1 MARNRALASAQKAY
15 QKGRK
20 ARQTQEKM
28 QKPKKKKIQREETPK
43 VEKPKVSTTKPKT
56 PKVPST
62 NVSSQ
67 YNSYKKS
74 SFAPKVTKAKPKVSN
89 TSKGTQNAVKPSNS
103 RVAVGKSVV
112 NRSPEKKKY
121 DYKKD
126 LQKAYKKGS
135 QTTYLGTKQ
144 TETTTKL
151 KSKKQQKQ
159 EYKQTKKSYYKSQ
172 DWKNTKNELKTKN
185 REGWRSALSD
195 QGWSRAEIDAWMNS
209 DEGKKYRK
217 ETYMEAKDATKKSIN
232 KSIANGIKD
241 TSKLKSVNALTRG
254 EFDTMV
260 TANAMGKKRGN
271 KYLETSTKRFGT
283 KDIREKI
290 GSKTAESAYKGKLA
304 TGIMQGMSK
313 GDVFSGSVGKYN
325 KGAKEAIKQ
334 TKESGAYGVGYG
346 VGMALD
352 MGMGSVATRGASLA
366 ELAGKGASKL
376 IGKGVAKE
384 VPKKALKEATEE
396 LAKVSAKDGAKR
408 FAKNRVGELVAES
421 PANVMDA
428 VKMSLDE
435 NGNLDKGEFKKWL
448 VVNNALTLGMGG
460 AMEGI
465 GAGATK
471 KLASKTEKLI
481 AKREAGTITA
491 DELTQLNKNIKKLTQ
506 KAKGDIQSMSS
517 DIADARMKGFNAK
530 DAQRKAEK
538 YGELVK
544 DSANKGRKQGVKKG
558 KFTYEA
564 SQSRYNYA
572 KKLNENE
579 QRLLNRRIAR
589 EQHKLNE
596 KGVAMRRAEN
606 FATAQKQAKALANE
620 AKKYP
625 DRATIRKQI
634 DEATELLNNLKSK
647 AENPNVPKKDRM
659 EQIKKLEDRVA
670 ELRRQ
675 EGVVWRAEKAVEKAK
690 VSAPKASVAKAQKAV
705 KTAKEAFEKN
715 PTPENRARM
724 ELAEEAQTNP
734 RLALNDRLKEAGLPD
749 HVTNKSPDE
758 IKQRIADGEEAI
770 RQMEKEMQEA
780 QRNQKKAFASGKTDA
795 GRHYAKVYNEL
806 KGGLDEA
813 RNSLE
818 DFRKADEIAS
828 QYGET
833 EQKGFA
839 TFGKEESAEELENVG
854 LAEAKDKPIEP
865 KIELKPKEG
874 ESTYQAHRG
883 HVSSEKQKAQHRKD
897 LANNEKAVK
906 ETKGLKSAWKKFYSM
921 FVSDLEPF
929 ERMAM
934 SAATKEERKRG
945 RVTINGLL
953 TARSKAM
960 TKVRNE
966 GMAIFEK
973 RGLHKDAEKAK
984 AYDDFALFA
993 HELDRLKQK
1002 DINVYKDGVKYNYDF
1017 GEGVIQKL
1025 DKDGNWKKYRDLPDG
1040 KWKNYRN
1047 MSDEDIRKDIEK
1059 LVKDN
1064 DLEWDQVLH
1073 DKGFTGYSEKTL
1085 NDMMGEL
1092 RKQYGKDIDAYQKE
1106 ISNYHK
1112 DLLKEDM
1119 EGGIISKERYE
1130 KLLEKY
1136 PNYVPTFREYDDIS
1150 ARSFNED
1157 LRAFNLYNAKGA
1169 DDMVDIIPQYTQMI
1183 AKTNAVMKR
1192 TAENEMLNTIAK
1204 INNIPVEQLPHGH
1217 TPDELIEV
1225 SSGVYKVQKSGE
1237 HRIYFRRNGE
1247 GISMPI
1253 SEEAYHAIR
1262 QWSGAERAA
1271 IMEFK
1276 LTNNKV
1282 ARAGAKALNEGSRA
1296 FKALITDYSI
1306 IFGCR
1311 NFVRD
1316 TATALVYS
1324 EHPAQWLA
1332 SFPKAVMAMKKGTKY
1347 HAALEQYIKDGGRY
1361 NALVTSTDLG
1371 KMPKL
1376 GKKEGI
1382 PGLRV
1387 IKDFN
1392 TTMET
1397 LPRMSEYIST
1407 IERLAKKN
1415 DMSFEQAL
1423 KNREITQEAMYNA
1436 KEVTLNFDRGGQYGR
1451 MLNRGFVPF
1460 FNPSVQGADKLVRFL
1475 AKDNRSL
1482 SEFMAMG
1489 AKMAGMVVAPTIAWE
1504 YFVNQEVHPG
1514 TGDEGMGEAYR
1525 KLSAYN
1531 KYAYFCV
1538 PMGKDENGDWE
1549 FLKIPRAREMAAM
1562 QMPIDWFIQN
1572 VKWQNR
1578 DGTAN
1583 LFESAKQA
1591 GRLTIEQIGPV
1602 NPLTDNYFSPI
1613 WNLAHNKNWMG
1624 GSIEGYEDEEKR
1636 KKGYAS
1642 DIYDTDTSSA
1652 AVTISTLVNTKQNAL
1667 LKKLGINQD
1676 AVMWLKKHQA
1686 SPKQID
1692 NLFDSYL
1699 GVIYDMGIRPFSQEG
1714 ASLKSVKDN
1723 PGEESKRWLDT
1734 TFGTAFVVNGTLS
1747 SQRKTGMYSKLYD
1760 MKDKLEEY
1768 DKGSKEY
1775 AKLNKQISEYNNR
1788 VVYDVQGLDTA
1799 IDAINKSKKYTG
1811 REKAELV
1818 KALKRE
1824 QNSIIDDYNNGK
1836 STIHDPLKTLINMKD
1851 KNGKRVF
1858 SDDEVFSKLT
1868 YTNSKSGTNSI
1879 ASGWEKLKTSDY
1891 YKQNPKKAVRDFKEV
1906 TFATREAAG
1915 KMNDSKSFMDWQTM
1929 AIVCTDKTKSNG
1941 KDYSEVLSAYGASD
1955 AKKKIA
1961 DVYIN
1966 QMGGSTKTY
1975 IASHKRIVA
1984 GAAELGKYPGELE
1997 DHDYAMILANART
2010 KSGNK
2015 LKDRAYWVED
2025 NKYGSSSWAYERMNY
2040 ARCLSDEK
2048 YADSKWTYKKVHK
2061 FAEKYN
2067 LNYSSADETI
2077 VNAINARYPNKT
2089 QEEKAALFGVIKPT
2103 DENPFG
2109 EIGDYSV
2116 DGDTGYEKGGKGHG
2130 RRGRRHGRRGGG
2142 GGGGG
2147 KGATFKPEINTAG
2160 SKSKVTNTSKSNT
2173 SKKSNL
2179 NDAYRKQLKKLR
2191 EETRQLK

>member
-67 YNSYKKS
+67 YKSYKKS

-121 DYKKD
+121 DYKSD

-135 QTTYLGTKQ
+135 QTTTLGTKQ
-144 TETTTKL
+144 KKTTTKVG
-151 KSKKQQKQ
+151 KSKL
-159 EYKQTKKSYYKSQ
+159 E
-172 DWKNTKNELKTKN
+172 
-185 REGWRSALSD
+185 
-195 QGWSRAEIDAWMNS
+195 
-209 DEGKKYRK
+209 
-217 ETYMEAKDATKKSIN
+217 
-232 KSIANGIKD
+232 
-241 TSKLKSVNALTRG
+241 SVNALTRS
-254 EFDTMV
+254 EMSRV
-260 TANAMGKKRGN
+260 ETASRYGKQKGN
-271 KYLETSTKRFGT
+271 NLLKGGSRTGQ
-283 KDIREKI
+283 KDIREKV
-290 GSKTAESAYKGKLA
+290 GSKTAESAYKGKFA
-304 TGIMQGMSK
+304 TGVMQGMSK
-313 GDVFSGSVGKYN
+313 ADIFSNSVGTYN
-325 KGAKEAIKQ
+325 KSAKKAIKK
-334 TKESGAYGVGYG
+334 TKDSGAYMAGYG
-346 VGMALD
+346 IGMAAD
-352 MGMGSVATRGASLA
+352 MGMGGIGSRGASAA

-376 IGKGVAKE
+376 LGKGAKTAAKETAEKVAKE
-384 VPKKALKEATEE
+384 AAKETG
-396 LAKVSAKDGAKR
+396 KVSAKQGAKR
-408 FAKNRVGELVAES
+408 FAKNRAGELVAET
-421 PANVMDA
+421 PTNILDA
-428 VKMSLDE
+428 AKMSIDE
-435 NGNLDKGEFKKWL
+435 NGKVDKKEFKKW
-448 VVNNALTLGMGG
+448 VVANSALTFGVGG
-460 AMEGI
+460 AMEGV
-465 GAGATK
+465 GAAATK
-471 KLASKTEKLI
+471 KLASNTIELMGKRDAGELTEKESKQLADNI
-481 AKREAGTITA
+481 RKLAKKRESSSMSGDIATA
-491 DELTQLNKNIKKLTQ
+491 RMENIEAKSA
-506 KAKGDIQSMSS
+506 KAKK
-517 DIADARMKGFNAK
+517 A
-530 DAQRKAEK
+530 KAEEIASDA
-538 YGELVK
+538 Y
-544 DSANKGRKQGVKKG
+544 APGRKQGVKKG
-558 KFTYEA
+558 KFTYEGA
-564 SQSRYNYA
+564 QSRYQYS
-572 KKLNENE
+572 KKLSENE
-579 QRLLNRRIAR
+579 QRITA
-589 EQHKLNE
+589 
-596 KGVAMRRAEN
+596 RAE
-606 FATAQKQAKALANE
+606 QR
-620 AKKYP
+620 AKKA
-625 DRATIRKQI
+625 R
-634 DEATELLNNLKSK
+634 L
-647 AENPNVPKKDRM
+647 ENAK
-659 EQIKKLEDRVA
+659 EDRVA
-670 ELRRQ
+670 TLGDRMTSLVNRENELMSKVKADNTMQGHAKAVAELEQVRKAIKVTKDRLEHARSETYSGRVAKNLREQ
-675 EGVVWRAEKAVEKAK
+675 RKNNTMLGHEKAVREGEALQAEGKAR
-690 VSAPKASVAKAQKAV
+690 ADKAFED
-705 KTAKEAFEKN
+705 AKEAFDEN

-839 TFGKEESAEELENVG
+839 TFGKEDAEELDRVG

-874 ESTYQAHRG
+874 ESTYQSHRS
-883 HVSSEKQKAQHRKD
+883 HVSEEKQKAQKRKD
-897 LANNEKAVK
+897 MANNEKAVK

-1047 MSDEDIRKDIEK
+1047 MSEEDIRKDIEK

-1136 PNYVPTFREYDDIS
+1136 PNYVPTFREYDAIS

-1276 LTNNKV
+1276 LTNNKA

-1397 LPRMSEYIST
+1397 LPRMSEYIAT
-1407 IERLAKKN
+1407 VERLAKKN

-1423 KNREITQEAMYNA
+1423 KNRETVQEAMYNA

-1460 FNPSVQGADKLVRFL
+1460 FNPSVQGVDKLARFL
-1475 AKDNRSL
+1475 VKDNRSL

-1489 AKMAGMVVAPTIAWE
+1489 AKMAGMVVAPTVAWE

-2025 NKYGSSSWAYERMNY
+2025 NKYGSSSYAYQRMNY

>member
-1 MARNRALASAQKAY
+1 MANKILRSAQKAY
-15 QKGRK
+15 KRGQK
-20 ARQTQEKM
+20 ARQIQANRV
-28 QKPKKKKIQREETPK
+28 QKVQKKKKKEETQ
-43 VEKPKVSTTKPKT
+43 VSKPKGNTKKASTAKPKT
-56 PKVPST
+56 PST

-67 YNSYKKS
+67 YQSYKKS
-74 SFAPKVTKAKPKVSN
+74 SFVPKKTEP
-89 TSKGTQNAVKPSNS
+89 
-103 RVAVGKSVV
+103 
-112 NRSPEKKKY
+112 KKY
-121 DYKKD
+121 NAKKD
-126 LQKAYKKGS
+126 AQQAYQKGRNI
-135 QTTYLGTKQ
+135 TYLGTKQ
-144 TETTTKL
+144 KTTTTKIG
-151 KSKKQQKQ
+151 
-159 EYKQTKKSYYKSQ
+159 
-172 DWKNTKNELKTKN
+172 KT
-185 REGWRSALSD
+185 
-195 QGWSRAEIDAWMNS
+195 
-209 DEGKKYRK
+209 
-217 ETYMEAKDATKKSIN
+217 
-232 KSIANGIKD
+232 
-241 TSKLKSVNALTRG
+241 KLKSVNALTKS
-254 EFDTMV
+254 EFNRV
-260 TANAMGKKRGN
+260 TDAQRYGKKQGN
-271 KYLETSTKRFGT
+271 NLLKGGSRTGQ
-283 KDIREKI
+283 KDIREKV
-290 GSKTAESAYKGKLA
+290 GSKTAESAYKSKFA
-304 TGIMQGMSK
+304 TGVMQGMSK
-313 GDVFSGSVGKYN
+313 ADIFSNSVGTYN
-325 KGAKEAIKQ
+325 KQAKKAIKK
-334 TKESGAYGVGYG
+334 TKSSGAYMAGYG
-346 VGMALD
+346 IGMAAD
-352 MGMGSVATRGASLA
+352 MGMGGIASRGASAA
-366 ELAGKGASKL
+366 EMAGKGASKL
-376 IGKGVAKE
+376 IGKGAKQAAKKVAKE
-384 VPKKALKEATEE
+384 TVKETG
-396 LAKVSAKDGAKR
+396 KVSAKQGAKR
-408 FAKNRVGELVAES
+408 FAKNRAGELVAET
-421 PANVMDA
+421 PTNIMDA
-428 VKMSLDE
+428 AKMSIDE
-435 NGNLDKGEFKKWL
+435 NGKVDKNEFKKW
-448 VVNNALTLGMGG
+448 VVANSALTFGVGG
-460 AMEGI
+460 AMEGV
-465 GAGATK
+465 GAAATK
-471 KLASKTEKLI
+471 KLSNKTIELLG
-481 AKREAGTITA
+481 KRESGNITA
-491 DELTQLNKNIKKLTQ
+491 DELKQLDKNIKKLSKKS
-506 KAKGDIQSMSS
+506 KADVQNLSS
-517 DIADARMKGFNAK
+517 DIAEARMKNINAK
-530 DAQRKAEK
+530 DAAKKKGEYQPITKQFRGRGNRYTQSVEAQNKRATADYAEK
-538 YGELVK
+538 IAEN
-544 DSANKGRKQGVKKG
+544 NKRMAERAEK
-558 KFTYEA
+558 EA
-564 SQSRYNYA
+564 SSKTYLKGIDNAVETARENRVA
-572 KKLNENE
+572 SLGERMNKLVNRENE
-579 QRLLNRRIAR
+579 LMANVKADNTMQG
-589 EQHKLNE
+589 H
-596 KGVAMRRAEN
+596 
-606 FATAQKQAKALANE
+606 AKA
-620 AKKYP
+620 
-625 DRATIRKQI
+625 
-634 DEATELLNNLKSK
+634 
-647 AENPNVPKKDRM
+647 
-659 EQIKKLEDRVA
+659 VA
-670 ELRRQ
+670 ELEEVR
-675 EGVVWRAEKAVEKAK
+675 KALK
-690 VSAPKASVAKAQKAV
+690 VTKDQLDHARSETYSGRVAKNLREQRKNNTMAGHERAVREGEALQAEGKARAD
-705 KTAKEAFEKN
+705 KAFADAKKAFDEN

-724 ELAEEAQTNP
+724 ELAEDATFNP
-734 RLALNDRLKEAGLPD
+734 TPTLKDRYKEAGLPD
-749 HVTNKSPDE
+749 YVADKSPAE

-806 KGGLDEA
+806 KGGIEEA
-813 RNSLE
+813 KSSLE

-839 TFGKEESAEELENVG
+839 TFGKEDAEELDRVG
-854 LAEAKDKPIEP
+854 LAETKDKPIEP
-865 KIELKPKEG
+865 KVELKPKEG

-897 LANNEKAVK
+897 IANNEKAVK

-973 RGLHKDAEKAK
+973 RGLHKNAEKAK

-1002 DINVYKDGVKYNYDF
+1002 NIIVRKDGIAYNYDF
-1017 GEGVIQKL
+1017 GEGTIATLK
-1025 DKDGNWKKYRDLPDG
+1025 DGEWKGAKPIPDGNWK
-1040 KWKNYRN
+1040 NYRK
-1047 MSDEDIRKDIEK
+1047 MSEEDIRKDIEK
-1059 LVKDN
+1059 FVKDN
-1064 DLEWDQVLH
+1064 DFEWDQVLG

-1225 SSGVYKVQKSGE
+1225 SSGVYKVQKSGQ

-1371 KMPKL
+1371 KMPKI

-1423 KNREITQEAMYNA
+1423 KNRETVQEAMYNA

-1460 FNPSVQGADKLVRFL
+1460 FNPSVQGVDKLARFL
-1475 AKDNRSL
+1475 VKDNRSL

-1489 AKMAGMVVAPTIAWE
+1489 AKMAGMVVAPTVAWE
-1504 YFVNQEVHPG
+1504 YFVNQETHPG
-1514 TGDEGMGEAYR
+1514 TGDEGMGDAYR

-1652 AVTISTLVNTKQNAL
+1652 AVTISTLINTKQNAL

-1747 SQRKTGMYSKLYD
+1747 SQRKTGMYAELYN
-1760 MKDKLEEY
+1760 MKDKLDEY

-1775 AKLNKQISEYNNR
+1775 AKLNKKISEFNNS

-1818 KALKRE
+1818 KAIKRE
-1824 QNSIIDDYNNGK
+1824 QNAIIDDYNNGK
-1836 STIHDPLKTLINMKD
+1836 STIHDPLKTLIKMKD

-1879 ASGWEKLKTSDY
+1879 ASGWENLKTSDY
-1891 YKQNPKKAVRDFKEV
+1891 YKEHPKKAVRDFKEI

-1929 AIVCTDKTKSNG
+1929 AIVCADKNKQSG
-1941 KDYSEVLSAYGASD
+1941 KDYNNVLTAYGANES
-1955 AKKKIA
+1955 KRKVA

-1966 QMGGSTKTY
+1966 QMGGSTNTY

-1984 GAAELGKYPGELE
+1984 GAAELGKYPNDLE

-2010 KSGNK
+2010 KNGNK
-2015 LKDRAYWVED
+2015 LRDRAYWVEA

-2048 YADSKWTYKKVHK
+2048 YAESKWTYKKVHK
-2061 FAEKYN
+2061 FADKYG
-2067 LNYSSADETI
+2067 LNYNSSDETI
-2077 VNAINARYPNKT
+2077 VNAINEKYPKKSR
-2089 QEEKAALFGVIKPT
+2089 EEKAALFGVIKPT

-2109 EIGDYSV
+2109 EVGDYSV
-2116 DGDTGYEKGGKGHG
+2116 DGDTGYETGGKGHG
-2130 RRGRRHGRRGGG
+2130 WGRRGRRRGRRGGG
-2142 GGGGG
+2142 GGGSGG
-2147 KGATFKPEINTAG
+2147 AAFTPEVAKMSSDTIAKLTA
-2160 SKSKVTNTSKSNT
+2160 STSTKVAKISDVSI
-2173 SKKSNL
+2173 KSNL
-2179 NDAYRKQLKKLR
+2179 NDAYRKKVKKLR
-2191 EETRQLK
+2191 EEKRHNK

>member
-1 MARNRALASAQKAY
+1 MAKNRALASAQKAY

-20 ARQTQEKM
+20 AQT
-28 QKPKKKKIQREETPK
+28 QKPKKKKEQREETQK
-43 VEKPKVSTTKPKT
+43 AVNKAKPKL
-56 PKVPST
+56 PSKD
-62 NVSSQ
+62 VSSQ
-67 YNSYKKS
+67 YESYKKS
-74 SFAPKVTKAKPKVSN
+74 SFAPKTTKPKTSSKASAQSAFKAGQKARATQQKRGVTN
-89 TSKGTQNAVKPSNS
+89 TSIPKTS
-103 RVAVGKSVV
+103 GKISD
-112 NRSPEKKKY
+112 SFKTSKS
-121 DYKKD
+121 D

-135 QTTYLGTKQ
+135 QTTALGTKQ
-144 TETTTKL
+144 KKTTTKVG
-151 KSKKQQKQ
+151 KSKL
-159 EYKQTKKSYYKSQ
+159 E
-172 DWKNTKNELKTKN
+172 
-185 REGWRSALSD
+185 
-195 QGWSRAEIDAWMNS
+195 
-209 DEGKKYRK
+209 
-217 ETYMEAKDATKKSIN
+217 
-232 KSIANGIKD
+232 
-241 TSKLKSVNALTRG
+241 SVNALTRS
-254 EFDTMV
+254 EMSRV
-260 TANAMGKKRGN
+260 ETASRYGKQKGNNLLKGGKRTGQ
-271 KYLETSTKRFGT
+271 
-283 KDIREKI
+283 KDIREKV
-290 GSKTAESAYKGKLA
+290 GSKTAESAYKGKFA
-304 TGIMQGMSK
+304 TGVMQGMSK
-313 GDVFSGSVGKYN
+313 ADIFSNSVGTYN
-325 KGAKEAIKQ
+325 KQAKKAIKK
-334 TKESGAYGVGYG
+334 TKESGAYMAGYG
-346 VGMALD
+346 VGMAAD
-352 MGMGSVATRGASLA
+352 MGMGGIGSRGASAA

-376 IGKGVAKE
+376 LGKGAKTAAKETAEKVAKE
-384 VPKKALKEATEE
+384 AAKETG
-396 LAKVSAKDGAKR
+396 KVSAKQGAKR
-408 FAKNRVGELVAES
+408 FAKNRAGELVAET
-421 PANVMDA
+421 PTNILDA
-428 VKMSLDE
+428 AKMSIDE
-435 NGNLDKGEFKKWL
+435 NGKVDKKEFKKW
-448 VVNNALTLGMGG
+448 VVANSALTFGVGG
-460 AMEGI
+460 AMEGV
-465 GAGATK
+465 GAAATK
-471 KLASKTEKLI
+471 KLASNTIELIGKRDAGKLTEKESKQLADNI
-481 AKREAGTITA
+481 RKLAKKRESSSMSGDIATA
-491 DELTQLNKNIKKLTQ
+491 RMENIEAKSA
-506 KAKGDIQSMSS
+506 KAKK
-517 DIADARMKGFNAK
+517 A
-530 DAQRKAEK
+530 KAEEIVNDA
-538 YGELVK
+538 Y
-544 DSANKGRKQGVKKG
+544 APGRKQGVKKG
-558 KFTYEA
+558 KFTYEGA
-564 SQSRYNYA
+564 QSRYQYS
-572 KKLNENE
+572 KKLSENE
-579 QRLLNRRIAR
+579 QRITA
-589 EQHKLNE
+589 
-596 KGVAMRRAEN
+596 RAEQRAKKARLEN
-606 FATAQKQAKALANE
+606 AKEERVATLGDRMTSLVNRENELMSKVKADNTMQGHAKA
-620 AKKYP
+620 
-625 DRATIRKQI
+625 
-634 DEATELLNNLKSK
+634 
-647 AENPNVPKKDRM
+647 
-659 EQIKKLEDRVA
+659 VA
-670 ELRRQ
+670 ELEQVRKAIKVTKDRL
-675 EGVVWRAEKAVEKAK
+675 EHARSETFSGRAAKNLREQRKDNTMLGHEKAVREGEALRAEGKAR
-690 VSAPKASVAKAQKAV
+690 ADKAFED
-705 KTAKEAFEKN
+705 AKEAFDEN

-724 ELAEEAQTNP
+724 ELAEEAKANP
-734 RLALNDRLKEAGLPD
+734 APTLKDRYKEAGLPD
-749 HVTNKSPDE
+749 HVVDKTPAE

-795 GRHYAKVYNEL
+795 GKHYAKVYNEL
-806 KGGLDEA
+806 KGGIDEA

-833 EQKGFA
+833 KPEGGFA

-854 LAEAKDKPIEP
+854 LAEAKDTPIEP

-993 HELDRLKQK
+993 HEMDRLKQK

-1040 KWKNYRN
+1040 NWKNYRN
-1047 MSDEDIRKDIEK
+1047 MSEEDIRKDIEK
-1059 LVKDN
+1059 FVKDN
-1064 DLEWDQVLH
+1064 DFEWDQVLN

-1136 PNYVPTFREYDDIS
+1136 PNYIPTFREYDAIS

-1204 INNIPVEQLPHGH
+1204 INNIPIEQLPHGH

-1225 SSGVYKVQKSGE
+1225 SSGVYKVKKSGE

-1276 LTNNKV
+1276 LTNNKG
-1282 ARAGAKALNEGSRA
+1282 ARAGAKALNKGSSA
-1296 FKALITDYSI
+1296 FKALITDYCI

-1347 HAALEQYIKDGGRY
+1347 HAAMEQYIKDGGRY

-1397 LPRMSEYIST
+1397 LPRMSEYIAT
-1407 IERLAKKN
+1407 VERLAKKN

-1423 KNREITQEAMYNA
+1423 KNRETVQEAMYNA

-1460 FNPSVQGADKLVRFL
+1460 FNPSVQGIDKLARFL
-1475 AKDNRSL
+1475 VKDNKSL

-1489 AKMAGMVVAPTIAWE
+1489 AKMAGMVVAPTAAWE
-1504 YFVNQEVHPG
+1504 YFVNQETHPG

-1591 GRLTIEQIGPV
+1591 GKLTIEQIGPV

-1624 GSIEGYEDEEKR
+1624 GRIEGYEDEEKR

-1642 DIYDTDTSSA
+1642 DIYDTNTSSA
-1652 AVTISTLVNTKQNAL
+1652 AVTISTLINTKQNAL

-1692 NLFDSYL
+1692 NIFDSYL

-1714 ASLKSVKDN
+1714 ASLKSVKDD

-1760 MKDKLEEY
+1760 MKDKLDEY

-1824 QNSIIDDYNNGK
+1824 QNAIIDDFDNGK
-1836 STIHDPLKTLINMKD
+1836 STVHDPLKTLIKMKD

-1879 ASGWEKLKTSDY
+1879 ASGWENLKTSDY
-1891 YKQNPKKAVRDFKEV
+1891 YKQHPKKAVRDFKEI

-1929 AIVCTDKTKSNG
+1929 AIVCADKTKESG
-1941 KDYSEVLSAYGASD
+1941 KDYDNVLTAYGANES
-1955 AKKKIA
+1955 KRKVA

-1966 QMGGSTKTY
+1966 QMGGSAKTY
-1975 IASHKRIVA
+1975 IVSHKQIVA
-1984 GAAELGKYPGELE
+1984 GAAELGVYPSELD

-2010 KSGNK
+2010 KKGNK
-2015 LKDRAYWVED
+2015 FKDRAYWVED
-2025 NKYGSSSWAYERMNY
+2025 NKYGSSSYAYQRMNY

-2048 YADSKWTYKKVHK
+2048 YADSKWSYKKVHK
-2061 FAEKYN
+2061 FADKYG
-2067 LNYSSADETI
+2067 LNYSSPDEKI
-2077 VNAINARYPNKT
+2077 VNAINAKYPNKT

-2109 EIGDYSV
+2109 EVGDYSV
-2116 DGDTGYEKGGKGHG
+2116 DGDTGYKTGGKGHG

-2147 KGATFKPEINTAG
+2147 RGATFTPEINTAG
-2160 SKSKVTNTSKSNT
+2160 SKSKVTNTSKTNT
-2173 SKKSNL
+2173 SSASNL
-2179 NDAYRKQLKKLR
+2179 NDAYRKKLKKLR
-2191 EETRQLK
+2191 EETRQVK